1 MSFVYIGRRMKNVAM
16 VLLTMLVLVLKGTE
30 AAGQI
35 PVPELIQPAKVLSLH
50 RPSNDWKV
58 VTTITLQIKPTTF
71 TGARTFKW
79 SLPAKG
85 DLACDGQAITTTE
98 VTKDT
103 GTSSISCTY
112 QPDVGPPS
120 ADSFTFTV
128 MFAGGAFANEVEV
141 PIEIRD
147 RGYRWEFK
155 STGATVTSDAP
166 DPKALAKIPDIIGGT
181 SQDFLFT
188 VNWQTLRPRKPL
200 MNRSLATRTELGLL
214 RQSELSTGNVLAS
227 RSANFF
233 VETGVQSETVA
244 AKVVDLGS
252 VATQAPSGS
261 SNSGTTT
268 TEAVAR
274 RNMVLRGEFNVNG
287 SFNADGV
294 DRFLEVGV
302 LSKGSFSSALDSN
315 ESFKEAAGR
324 VLQIIPKDRSTYKFD
339 LGVRLAVK
347 QSHELNTT
355 TLVNKSGDI
364 ERPSNIENM
373 VLVEF
378 GYRFDSALS
387 TLTTDEPDGDSRR
400 RWVMRAEFSP
410 EIEALP
416 GHQLPTIGIEVSRS
430 LHGGPPAVKVV
441 YGLNLSAS
449 KGIFK

>member
-1 MSFVYIGRRMKNVAM
+1 MKSAA
-16 VLLTMLVLVLKGTE
+16 LSLTMLVLVLRATD
-30 AAGQI
+30 AAGQM

-58 VTTITLQIKPTTF
+58 VTTIVLQIKPTTF
-71 TGARTFKW
+71 TGGRTFKW

-85 DLACDGQAITTTE
+85 DLACDGQAITATQA
-98 VTKDT
+98 TKDT
-103 GTSSISCTY
+103 GTTSISCTY
-112 QPDVGPPS
+112 QPHVGPPG
-120 ADSFTFTV
+120 ADSFAFTV
-128 MFAGGAFANEVEV
+128 MFAGGAFANEVQI

-166 DPKALAKIPDIIGGT
+166 DPEALAKVPDIIGGT

-200 MNRSLATRTELGLL
+200 KNRSLATRTEPGLL
-214 RQSELSTGNVLAS
+214 RQSDLATGAVMAS
-227 RSANFF
+227 RSANFL

-244 AKVVDLGS
+244 ATVVDVGS
-252 VATQAPSGS
+252 VATKTPSGS
-261 SNSGTTT
+261 PTTGTTT

-274 RNMVLRGEFNVNG
+274 RNMVLHGEFNVNA

-294 DRFLEVGV
+294 DRFLELGV
-302 LSKGSFSSALDSN
+302 LGKGSFSSVLDSN
-315 ESFKEAAGR
+315 ESFKEAVGR
-324 VLQIIPKDRSTYKFD
+324 VLQIIPKDRSTFKVD
-339 LGVRLAVK
+339 LGVRLALK

-378 GYRFDSALS
+378 GYRYDTALS
-387 TLTTDEPDGDSRR
+387 TLSTDEREGDSRR

-430 LHGGPPAVKVV
+430 LDGGPPAVKIL